1 VVGCTTGKSAADR
14 AVPNVTASQI
24 LSVCP
29 KRAYTVGSLPDW
41 RPSCLLAMVTTL
53 VRVVKDIPGRVP
65 VKHLSATVPVKV
77 ADFTIKEYD
86 A

>member
-1 VVGCTTGKSAADR
+1 
-14 AVPNVTASQI
+14 
-24 LSVCP
+24 
-29 KRAYTVGSLPDW
+29 
-41 RPSCLLAMVTTL
+41 MVTTL
-53 VRVVKDIPGRVP
+53 VRVVKDITGRVP